1 MSHHRSS
8 RTSITDANNQEISK
22 NNWRL
27 TVNDIAVVTNI
38 SQESLSQTALNSEKC
53 GQDEFQTFERG
64 SETALNRNLSVFR
77 MIRTR
82 GRQIFTL

>member
-53 GQDEFQTFERG
+53 GQDEFQTFERE

-82 GRQIFTL
+82 GRHIFTL

>member
-53 GQDEFQTFERG
+53 GQDEFQTSERE